1 MNLDPGIA
9 PFVEALQAE
18 GVETF
23 ESCEGGPGHAFL
35 EPTIRFHG
43 GQGEGHRALG
53 LALGMGL
60 PVAELRRSWPV
71 QDGEPTGPCWEL
83 TFYRPA
89 TNPTQTEA
97 KPESL
102 KEESSA
108 AVPVGDGV
116 TVNATD
122 LLAVLDAGLPFGSR
136 AYMPIVEA
144 RDRLRAALNG
154 EGTE

>member
-102 KEESSA
+102 KEESPA
-108 AVPVGDGV
+108 AVLIDGV
-116 TVNATD
+116 VVSREDLETVMFRPGT
-122 LLAVLDAGLPFGSR
+122 R
-136 AYMPIVEA
+136 EAYAI
-144 RDRLRAALNG
+144 RNRLRASLAAADKG
-154 EGTE
+154 ENDG